1 MIAGPN
7 GSGKST
13 LTDLL
18 IEEGAEL
25 GTYINADQIAAKLD
39 LPEPL
44 RSKRAQAIADLE
56 RDRCLSGGVSFSFE
70 TVMSHPSKIDVMI
83 RANEAGYEVTLYF
96 VCTSEPN
103 INIARVANRVRRGG
117 HDVPKDRIVSRY
129 HRTLGLL
136 SDAAL
141 AAAHTILFDNSS
153 LSGADQKKGLRPVG
167 EVVRDGNNYAVTLD
181 ADVPEWVTEHLVG
194 PLNAAADQS
203 NGAVRLTIARRSGL
217 LA

>member
-1 MIAGPN
+1 VIAGPN

-18 IEEGAEL
+18 AEQGADL
-25 GTYINADQIAAKLD
+25 GTYINADQIAATLD
-39 LPEPL
+39 LPEPM
-44 RSKRAQAIADLE
+44 RSRRAQALADLE
-56 RDRCLSGGVSFSFE
+56 RDRCLSGGLSFSFE

-83 RANEAGYEVTLYF
+83 RANKAGYEVTLYF
-96 VCTSEPN
+96 ICTSEPA

-136 SDAAL
+136 ADAVL
-141 AAAHTILFDNSS
+141 AAAHTILFDNSG
-153 LSGADQKKGLRPVG
+153 LAGVDQKPGLRPVG
-167 EVVRDGNNYAVTLD
+167 EVVRDGSNYAVTLD
-181 ADVPEWVTEHLVG
+181 ADVPAWVTEHLVA

-203 NGAVRLTIARRSGL
+203 NGAVKLTITRRSRL
-217 LA
+217 LP